1 MARFD
6 YFPAGADGYLLDVQ
20 TDLIT
25 GLGTR
30 LVIPLLRAAAVPVPV
45 RRLHPIF
52 EIEGAEY
59 VMATHL
65 MAAIA
70 ERQLGRPLGN
80 LSRHYDE
87 IVAAIEMVF
96 LGF

>member
-6 YFPAGADGYLLDVQ
+6 YFPSGSGGYLLDVQ

-30 LVIPLLRAAAVPVPV
+30 LVVPLLPAASVPIPV

-52 EIEGAEY
+52 EIAGVEY

-65 MAAIA
+65 MAALA
-70 ERQLGRPLGN
+70 ERQLRRPVGN

-87 IVAAIEMVF
+87 IAAAIEMVF